1 MKKLG
6 TLLLTEVVFGRTIL
20 TGMMPVNASSQNK
33 DSKETTECAC
43 VFEDGQKEKSF
54 IDCIKSSKNIT
65 EAEKQQLLKT
75 EAELAPTWK
84 KIDDLEAQVDII
96 YEKIMNPI
104 YEKYDKIYGSNEK
117 LWEKFYEGIDDE
129 AMSEDTIAEI
139 EKAKNLT
146 AGEKATLKAEQEKIN
161 TLDSEWDKLSEKAEA
176 ETKELSVELDKLY
189 SVVEKANE
197 KNQKILDKLF
207 PEITPIDEEFN
218 R

>member
-1 MKKLG
+1 M
-6 TLLLTEVVFGRTIL
+6 
-20 TGMMPVNASSQNK
+20 
-33 DSKETTECAC
+33 
-43 VFEDGQKEKSF
+43 
-54 IDCIKSSKNIT
+54 
-65 EAEKQQLLKT
+65 
-75 EAELAPTWK
+75 
-84 KIDDLEAQVDII
+84 DII

-161 TLDSEWDKLSEKAEA
+161 TLDSEWDKLSEKAET

>member
-1 MKKLG
+1 M
-6 TLLLTEVVFGRTIL
+6 
-20 TGMMPVNASSQNK
+20 
-33 DSKETTECAC
+33 
-43 VFEDGQKEKSF
+43 
-54 IDCIKSSKNIT
+54 
-65 EAEKQQLLKT
+65 
-75 EAELAPTWK
+75 K
-84 KIDDLEAQVDII
+84 KIDALEAQVDII

-161 TLDSEWDKLSEKAEA
+161 TLDSEWDKLSEKAET

-197 KNQKILDKLF
+197 KIK
-207 PEITPIDEEFN
+207 
-218 R
+218 RY